1 MVDILYNLAG
11 NSWGS
16 RWTRMTNISFR
27 SDTKRWCPI
36 NHVYLIVK
44 MVQFVSSNVK
54 RSKLNYLHCISLAKM
69 ILYYYIPPWTIIIE
83 SRNEMKVF
91 TKILKYLEK
100 LYRCLE
106 ENVSQN
112 NDSKRGNMYMYYFL
126 PSFPPFF
133 KFRYEIRYI

>member
-1 MVDILYNLAG
+1 
-11 NSWGS
+11 
-16 RWTRMTNISFR
+16 
-27 SDTKRWCPI
+27 
-36 NHVYLIVK
+36 
-44 MVQFVSSNVK
+44 
-54 RSKLNYLHCISLAKM
+54 M

-133 KFRYEIRYI
+133 KFRYEIRYT